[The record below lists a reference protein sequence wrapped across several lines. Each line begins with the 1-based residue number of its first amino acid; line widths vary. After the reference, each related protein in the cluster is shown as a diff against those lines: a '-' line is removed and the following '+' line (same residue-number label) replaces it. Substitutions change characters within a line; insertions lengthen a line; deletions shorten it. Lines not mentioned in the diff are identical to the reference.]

1 MNAKKE
7 ITTTEE
13 TTTTSSTTTTS
24 ITTTSTKDEKENEEK
39 LLVEEPKK
47 LIANDQESAIND
59 DDLEHDIQDNIS
71 SITTEPEVV
80 SDQSETLSEKL
91 PARIASKSVCPDFAE
106 NFRKS
111 SSAPKYNLNEN
122 RLISHFVSNGPNNQI
137 VDFRHGLYWAIK
149 LNITTTLPL
158 FYEHFTVSKT
168 NSRSNSSS
176 ILPKH
181 RIKLDS
187 ALLSSISPEEFGR
200 RCSNQEIAFLDAT
213 PDGANQFQ
221 HQKRMRLPKLYEFYG
236 IDKSFFTRFQ
246 PIKVAKTLTKDE
258 DYANNWPA
266 RSQNYNCSIFAHP
279 YRSKYIKMSEE
290 DEKLWKEIVRA
301 TPRPQYISK
310 MAEEFIEEE
319 MSQRFLAIH
328 WRKGLNFYCNKL

>member
-1 MNAKKE
+1 MNILQFLKRTLVRILHRSCQNIELNWTVRFCQAFRLRNLGEDVAIRKLLFLTQLQVNSHFPSE
-7 ITTTEE
+7 ITKKFQMVLANFSIKSACDFQNSMNSTESTNRSLLASSLEKSQKSLQKTKIMQTTGL
-13 TTTTSSTTTTS
+13 TAQFQ
-24 ITTTSTKDEKENEEK
+24 KEKKLFPEK
-39 LLVEEPKK
+39 LGRLGRT
-47 LIANDQESAIND
+47 LIFTPGPGRGRAGHFSIP
-59 DDLEHDIQDNIS
+59 DLEHDIQDNIS
-71 SITTEPEVV
+71 SNTTEPEVV

-213 PDGANQFQ
+213 PG
-221 HQKRMRLPKLYEFYG
+221 EFPFSVRNN
-236 IDKSFFTRFQ
+236 KNNFRF
-246 PIKVAKTLTKDE
+246 
-258 DYANNWPA
+258 
-266 RSQNYNCSIFAHP
+266 C
-279 YRSKYIKMSEE
+279 
-290 DEKLWKEIVRA
+290 
-301 TPRPQYISK
+301 
-310 MAEEFIEEE
+310 
-319 MSQRFLAIH
+319 
-328 WRKGLNFYCNKL
+328 